1 MQPGWS
7 NERKSLRG
15 YSSVIGSS
23 SYAQELFDEEEKRRA
38 QQAATLEYNNRIQS
52 GEVNPDGTTKSP
64 GSAHI
69 DQARLELVRNAMK
82 DDLSKDDI
90 ANKAGIAKSEVDPY
104 LEAAGNKDYKKQNP
118 LEAIGS
124 FFKDVGEGIADATTN
139 KIGDTLGNSFNNEET
154 LQKGQ
159 NLADAYKRGEI
170 SAERFKEEYNDLTG
184 NIIGWKYRADPDS
197 ETGFRE
203 VGAAEDITR
212 FAGQVFEGG
221 ATLAAGPGSAVK
233 AVAGQAAK
241 KITEQTVRQTVGR
254 SLAYGAKEAAFV
266 TPFDVAGQALQGN
279 YEGMDA
285 GQVLKSIAG
294 TYAANAALGA
304 AGDWVGNAASSA
316 FRGLQNRSTNTTSA
330 AQKLIGAVPEEVAS
344 APGFAD
350 RVNALAENSANVGEF
365 KSGIKSILEETS
377 IEAPGSARTSSSAQP
392 ELPERL
398 ALGSGTKELG
408 EIDAELSALQKGEDA
423 SVMRTI
429 ADDGTDLTSTAS
441 YFDRRLNEVDTQ
453 IRQLETSRRDLE
465 QQGSGIDEYTG
476 DADLRKAEIEANDA
490 PPSFF
495 TEESEISDIN
505 RILKNEDTVAGGQKV
520 ADYYREAKGED
531 WNVKEMTPDEYLDQA
546 AEAMGV
552 DPSEFR
558 KFPMGDAKKYADDMK
573 NGDKFPMPYINKVR
587 GSQEGRTRALA
598 AKAAGQK
605 TIKVAVADRYDPST
619 YKPRQD
625 SKPSATTADPSEY
638 TGDTELVSAGLKG
651 IEKVDAQIAELTN
664 TRNSIIDESSKA
676 FERYGGTRT
685 EVDPELAR
693 EKMRKLRSERDKAV
707 KYISELEANNK
718 TAAQI
723 KQELDDLDRGVIPDR
738 FVVTKDPVETVD
750 EAVARAQKG
759 DPTDSIGMQEG
770 FIENSALRADAQ
782 EQMSQLMTPNR
793 YKEEMAALDADYN
806 AKIET
811 IKQMP
816 APRQIG
822 EIDALNADYMAK
834 KQPLDDALANDGQ
847 RVAELQQTLDLA
859 DQVDKNA
866 VDLWNS
872 AEQSNPQA
880 FGDVDTEALAAF
892 RQGAERGLGYK
903 SAPESA
909 NSGNVADGA
918 TSVAMATERATTA
931 KSIAETLD
939 SDISVSQTAQ
949 GVLLDGLTIG
959 SGKINALDYMGRMPR
974 TVLKRMGSA
983 GEAMLNEFDKAQAAV
998 NRFDSDMRTR
1008 YEKDKWNIVFKKK
1021 YMDET
1026 VDFLDTGKELV
1037 KRTGESERHFNNR
1050 VKASNSIKQWLQDTG
1065 RKMGLP
1071 EDVVTRNYLPHI
1083 IEKRTGMGVE
1093 RIAEAIEML
1102 RSGKDANGKDITPE
1116 QRTELA
1122 RSLEPVDQQTR
1133 QFIAQKNLYTTKNG
1147 FLKKRTG
1154 ADNWSRDLPE
1164 ILSAYSR
1171 AASDEIYIKPTL
1183 ANVEKYTKV
1192 LTEQQRAYVSDYVK
1206 ALKGEDFSRLDAV
1219 LKDTN
1224 VPGTEINLADILGGA
1239 RRLQNVALMGASIRT
1254 MAMQY
1259 GGATNV
1265 FRESTVESFF
1275 EAGLESSMA
1284 VFSRGSKLRTEF
1296 MSDGGMDNSFSR
1308 YLSSNKGVAGKF
1320 NKTEKLM
1327 FSGIAKV
1334 DQHMRMW
1341 GYQAGKM
1348 DYAKSIGKK
1357 LEDLTPEE
1365 MLKARE
1371 AGIARADKTQFR
1383 TSNIDIPLGQQTI
1396 GGKMVTQLQQFNLK
1410 QLDYDFKTM
1419 FGRDADSMFYK
1430 DSTGTHFSKQGA
1442 TRFVKTVVAYG
1453 VLMSTMTSL
1462 AQGIF
1467 GDDFE
1472 SVMNPLGFDPEDW
1485 LPFGEQVVGGYRWA
1499 TGGGKIDDIPSI
1511 SIPLASAIFGS
1522 ERGVGAKDF
1531 ADALVKYQSGDIDKE
1546 EFDAMMSKAPGW
1558 FVRNFVPGGTQGV
1571 RTTEGANVIAGGQSQ
1586 NAKGQTRF
1594 MMENKDAWNI
1604 MRGLLGG
1611 QYATDEGREWLRNGM
1626 NTISTKHTIEMPNGS
1641 KVKVVDYLN
1650 NDNVSSEEKAQ
1661 WIGYYQTKQMAEKEL
1676 AKNKISRDDVTKS
1689 IRERLQAGIIAKQQA
1704 AEEARKYNNNVLNLY
1719 SPYLSGNQNVPYR
1732 LTQDLLYNVLI
1743 DTSKMRDTP
1752 SVMSKERATRLQSL
1766 YDADGF
1772 DYEY

>member
-1 MQPGWS
+1 MGP
-7 NERKSLRG
+7 R
-15 YSSVIGSS
+15 ISS
-23 SYAQELFDEEEKRRA
+23 SDARMLISSNKDYAKGMSKIWEDEERRRA
-38 QQAATLEYNNRIQS
+38 SQAATLEYNNRIQS
-52 GEVNPDGTTKSP
+52 GEVNPDGTPKSP
-64 GSAHI
+64 GSAYI

-82 DDLSKDDI
+82 DDLSKDDL
-90 ANKAGIAKSEVDPY
+90 AKRAGIAKSEVDPY
-104 LEAAGNKDYKKQNP
+104 LEAAGNKDYKKQN
-118 LEAIGS
+118 LFEAVGS

-316 FRGLQNRSTNTTSA
+316 FRGLQNRSTNTTNA

-344 APGFAD
+344 APGFVD

-429 ADDGTDLTSTAS
+429 ADDGTDLTSTAAD
-441 YFDRRLNEVDTQ
+441 FDRRLNEVDTQ

-465 QQGSGIDEYTG
+465 RQGSGIDNNTG
-476 DADLRKAEIEANDA
+476 TIPE
-490 PPSFF
+490 
-495 TEESEISDIN
+495 
-505 RILKNEDTVAGGQKV
+505 
-520 ADYYREAKGED
+520 
-531 WNVKEMTPDEYLDQA
+531 
-546 AEAMGV
+546 GV
-552 DPSEFR
+552 
-558 KFPMGDAKKYADDMK
+558 
-573 NGDKFPMPYINKVR
+573 
-587 GSQEGRTRALA
+587 
-598 AKAAGQK
+598 
-605 TIKVAVADRYDPST
+605 
-619 YKPRQD
+619 
-625 SKPSATTADPSEY
+625 DPSEY

-759 DPTDSIGMQEG
+759 DPADSIGIQEG

-793 YKEEMAALDADYN
+793 YKEEMATLDADYN
-806 AKIET
+806 AKLET

-834 KQPLDDALANDGQ
+834 KQPLDDALANDSQ

-892 RQGAERGLGYK
+892 RQGAESGLGYK
-903 SAPESA
+903 SATESA

-949 GVLLDGLTIG
+949 EVLLDGLTIG
-959 SGKINALDYMGRMPR
+959 TGKINALDYMGRMPR

-1037 KRTGESERHFNNR
+1037 KRQGESDKHFNKR

-1133 QFIAQKNLYTTKNG
+1133 QFIAQKKLYTTSNG

-1171 AASDEIYIKPTL
+1171 SASDEIYIKPTL
-1183 ANVEKYTKV
+1183 ANVEKYTKI
-1192 LTEQQRAYVSDYVK
+1192 LTEQQRAYVGDYVK
-1206 ALKGEDFSRLDAV
+1206 ALKGDDFSRLDAV

-1265 FRESTVESFF
+1265 FRESTIESFF

-1284 VFSRGSKLRTEF
+1284 LFSRGSKLRMEF

-1341 GYQAGKM
+1341 GYQSGKM

-1383 TSNIDIPLGQQTI
+1383 TSNLDIPLGQQTV

-1467 GDDFE
+1467 GDNFE

-1485 LPFGEQVVGGYRWA
+1485 LPFGEQIVGGYKWA

-1704 AEEARKYNNNVLNLY
+1704 AEEAKKYNNNVLNLY